1 MRVIKKTTM
10 DRVLNKL
17 YRDLG
22 LEEIA
27 EDDVVEWTGEVL
39 EHIGVVNMLEEHVAF
54 IEVSNHKVDIPPNLV
69 SIIQIARN
77 RAWDSSK
84 SKKGI
89 CIDDVKPIVQ
99 PQPEPQE
106 CVECGDLQ
114 TREFVPLDCRGG
126 IIGDYEVAYYRPYF
140 DLQYEY
146 YNWNISSLYVQKF
159 TPVRLS
165 NKTFFNSIVCE
176 EDERIYI
183 NSQDE
188 YTISGDSLVFSFKEG
203 QIALAYYSMP
213 LDPETGYPMIPDN
226 VSVIQA
232 IVSYITYKYMQRLWY
247 LGREG
252 YADKYQQAQQD
263 YNWYIGQAKNALFGP
278 YGIDDFQDLLEQ
290 GMSLLPNLSKYRNFF
305 SGDNYRDMLRR
316 RVRADYGR

>member
-1 MRVIKKTTM
+1 MRVIRKTTM
-10 DRVLNKL
+10 DRVFNKL

-27 EDDVVEWTGEVL
+27 EDDVIEWTGEVL
-39 EHIGVVNMLEEHVAF
+39 EHIGVVNMLEQHVAF
-54 IEVSNHKVDIPPNLV
+54 IEVSNHRADIPPNLV

-89 CIDDVKPIVQ
+89 CIEDVIPTQVIDTD
-99 PQPEPQE
+99 PGCIE
-106 CVECGDLQ
+106 CSPNTGDL
-114 TREFVPLDCRGG
+114 VPLDCRGG
-126 IIGDYEVAYYRPYF
+126 IIGDYKVAYYRPYF

-146 YNWNISSLYVQKF
+146 YNWNISSLYVQQF

-188 YTISGDSLVFSFKEG
+188 YTINGDSITFSFKDG

-232 IVSYITYKYMQRLWY
+232 ITSYITYKYMQRLWY

-252 YADKYQQAQQD
+252 YTDKYQQAQQD
-263 YNWYIGQAKNALFGP
+263 YNWYISQAKNALFGP
-278 YGIDDFQDLLEQ
+278 YGIDDFQNLLEQ

-305 SGDNYRDMLRR
+305 SGDNYKDMLRR